1 MYLETETQNF
11 THTETYMN
19 KHNKKLLKARIT
31 SAAATFL
38 DNVIAT

>member
-1 MYLETETQNF
+1 
-11 THTETYMN
+11 MN

-38 DNVIAT
+38 DNVTAT